1 MRHRS
6 AIGHKRSSTDSCP
19 SVLAYR
25 ITIPEAREDEAI
37 GVLWELGTHGVQV
50 QRAPD
55 GEAALLAYF
64 SEALSVER
72 LRARLAGLS
81 ARVEPVRV
89 PDVDWV
95 SRFRETFRSFP
106 VCSFLVAP
114 PWDVPQPVAGDA
126 RVLIVDPG
134 RAFGTGTH
142 ETTRLCLAEIER
154 LFEARKPS
162 RVLDIG
168 TGTGI
173 LAIAAARLGAGLV
186 VGSDY
191 DPEALLSARHHASL
205 NQVPLALVEG
215 DGGAAFQP
223 RSFDLVLANLSAP
236 LLRAHAPGLAGLV
249 APAGTLVLSGLL
261 AEEAASVRDAYAA
274 LGTPIERRDGEWS
287 ALTFSLP

>member
-1 MRHRS
+1 LASEARS
-6 AIGHKRSSTDSCP
+6 A
-19 SVLAYR
+19 VLAYR
-25 ITIPEAREDEAI
+25 ITLPEAREDEAV
-37 GVLWELGTHGVQV
+37 GALWELGTHGIQV

-64 SEALSVER
+64 PEAVTIEILST
-72 LRARLAGLS
+72 RLADLS
-81 ARVEPVRV
+81 ARVEPVPV

-106 VCSFLVAP
+106 VGSFRVTP
-114 PWDVPQPVAGDA
+114 PWEFQEHMGHDA
-126 RVLIVDPG
+126 QVLIIDPG

-142 ETTRLCLAEIER
+142 ETTRLCLAEIEL
-154 LFEARKPS
+154 LFAAQRPS

-173 LAIAAARLGAGLV
+173 LAIAAARLGASLV

-191 DPEALLSARHHASL
+191 DPEALLSARHHARL
-205 NQVPLALVEG
+205 NQVPLALVNG

-236 LLRAHAPGLAGLV
+236 LLRAHAPGIAGLV

-261 AEEAASVRDAYAA
+261 AEEAASVRDAYVA
-274 LGTPIERRDGEWS
+274 LGTPSERREGEWS
-287 ALTFSLP
+287 ALTFSVP

>member
-1 MRHRS
+1 MASEGRP
-6 AIGHKRSSTDSCP
+6 A

-25 ITIPEAREDEAI
+25 ITLPEAREDDAV

-64 SEALSVER
+64 PEAVTIELLST
-72 LRARLAGLS
+72 RLADLS
-81 ARVEPVRV
+81 ARVEPVPV

-106 VCSFLVAP
+106 IGSFRVTP
-114 PWDVPQPVAGDA
+114 PWEFPEQMGHDA
-126 RVLIVDPG
+126 RVLIIDPG

-142 ETTRLCLAEIER
+142 ETTRLCLAEIEL
-154 LFEARKPS
+154 LFAAQRPS

-173 LAIAAARLGAGLV
+173 LAIAAARLGASLV

-205 NQVPLALVEG
+205 NQVPLALVNG

-223 RSFDLVLANLSAP
+223 RTFDLVLANLSAP
-236 LLRAHAPGLAGLV
+236 LLRAHAAGIAGLV

-261 AEEAASVRDAYAA
+261 SEEAASVRDAYAA
-274 LGTPIERRDGEWS
+274 LGTPSERREGEWS
-287 ALTFSLP
+287 ALTFSVP